1 MPTHQELDE
10 KSLRLHQL
18 VASKVRAHPELLERA
33 QTTLKHWR
41 ATASPRTFSYLDEWQ
56 RWLDMDMD
64 TCLRLA
70 LDTSEHATAMRQSS
84 PLACLL
90 SNTERFAFLKSW
102 RESHP
107 QPRTPHAPH

>member
-18 VASKVRAHPELLERA
+18 VASKVRAHPEPLERA
-33 QTTLKHWR
+33 QNTLRYWR

-56 RWLDMDMD
+56 RRLDSGLD

-102 RESHP
+102 REFHP
-107 QPRTPHAPH
+107 QSRTPHAPH